1 MSMNVEE
8 ITLVMDSTKLLKEM
22 CNSNHDHT
30 KVINQELQKL
40 LKVVMVLE
48 RRVSKLEK
56 TQ

>member
-40 LKVVMVLE
+40 LKGVMVLE

-56 TQ
+56 KQ